1 MTSLS
6 HLTPEEIERRILER
20 QLVLFSTPTR
30 GAIIGTPMWA
40 AAVCWITSG
49 AFPALG
55 AANPLL
61 SLGWLAAII
70 VVCLVALIVDRHYR
84 RALATAVTFDPR
96 PWAWR
101 YTSALALLSCTWSA
115 LIWVF
120 WQDGNPTNQLS
131 LTVLVFC
138 GITNG
143 IISRMN
149 KYETFLVGSGLAVL
163 ILWAKFLT
171 DSSEVSS
178 VFALLL
184 PLWFI
189 AMALN
194 VKAASDQVR
203 RNIATQIDNEA
214 LTVEL
219 AIARDD
225 AEAQRRDAERANRM
239 KSTFLANMSHEL
251 RTPMNAILGF
261 SEIISEQALGP
272 EAHER
277 YRDYAADIM
286 GSGRHLLSL
295 INDLLDIAKIEAGK
309 MKLETVWL
317 DGDSLV
323 AQAQR
328 LLSERANEKGIALRF
343 KPSGAR
349 IYADERAFNQIALN
363 LLSNAVKFT
372 NQGAVTAHLVNEPE
386 GVLFAV
392 EDTGCGI
399 PAGQVERVFES
410 FEQVDNS
417 YTRAN
422 GGTGL
427 GLTLVRALTELHG
440 GSCRIVSEEGKG
452 TRVEVRLPYPQDA
465 SAKDA
470 KHARANAV

>member
-1 MTSLS
+1 MNATSQLM
-6 HLTPEEIERRILER
+6 PDEFERRVLER
-20 QLVLFSTPTR
+20 QLVLLSTPTR

-55 AANPLL
+55 AANTLL

-70 VVCLVALIVDRHYR
+70 AVCLVALLVDRRYR
-84 RALATAVTFDPR
+84 SALADAATFDPKR
-96 PWAWR
+96 WAWR
-101 YTSALALLSCTWSA
+101 YTSALALLSCTWA
-115 LIWVF
+115 GLIWVF

-163 ILWAKFLT
+163 VLWLKFLT
-171 DSSEVSS
+171 ESSEVASI
-178 VFALLL
+178 FALLL

-194 VKAASDQVR
+194 VKAASAQVR
-203 RNIATQIDNEA
+203 KNIATQIDNEA
-214 LTVEL
+214 LTVDL
-219 AIARDD
+219 AVARDE
-225 AEAQRRDAERANRM
+225 AEAERQNAERANRM
-239 KSTFLANMSHEL
+239 KSAFLANMSHEL

-272 EAHER
+272 DAHER

-309 MKLETVWL
+309 MKLEAAWL
-317 DGDSLV
+317 DGRMLV
-323 AQAQR
+323 AQAMK
-328 LLSERANEKGIALRF
+328 LLQERADEKGLGLLFEGDDVRV
-343 KPSGAR
+343 
-349 IYADERAFNQIALN
+349 YADERAFNQIMLN

-372 NQGAVTAHLVNEPE
+372 ERGQVTARLSTEPGAV
-386 GVLFAV
+386 VLTV
-392 EDTGCGI
+392 QDTGCGI
-399 PAGQVERVFES
+399 PREQVERVFES
-410 FEQVDNS
+410 FEQVDNR

-427 GLTLVRALTELHG
+427 GLTLVRALAELHG
-440 GSCRIVSEEGKG
+440 GSCRIASEEGKG
-452 TRVEVRLPYPQDA
+452 TRVEVRLPHPCSESQ
-465 SAKDA
+465 
-470 KHARANAV
+470 ANAA